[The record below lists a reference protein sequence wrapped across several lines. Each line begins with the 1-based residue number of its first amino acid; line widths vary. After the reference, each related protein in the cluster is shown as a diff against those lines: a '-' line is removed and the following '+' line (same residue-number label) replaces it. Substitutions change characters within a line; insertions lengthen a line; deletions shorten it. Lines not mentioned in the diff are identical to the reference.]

1 MPNSE
6 ARVATERASR
16 YLVQLCK
23 HLGHKVTA
31 EWTEER
37 GHVDFGFGT
46 CAMEAGDDALV
57 MRSAGEDDAA
67 LERVEHVV
75 GVHLE
80 RFAARDELK
89 VTWNRA
95 N

>member
-37 GHVDFGFGT
+37 GRVDFGFGT
-46 CAMEAGDDALV
+46 CVMEAVDGALV
-57 MRSAGEDDAA
+57 MRAEGQDDEA
-67 LERVEHVV
+67 LGRVEHIA
-75 GVHLE
+75 GDHLE
-80 RFAARDELK
+80 RFAARDGLK
-89 VTWNRA
+89 VTWSRN
-95 N
+95 